1 MPIPVPNAPV
11 IKAVVINTTG
21 YTNPTVK
28 VSIGDPLDTTIR
40 NYSYSINDSI
50 YTELIPSQTYTMATP
65 NPYIIIPV
73 KGIIFGSVCKFVI
86 KAINETGTSSSSLPY
101 SAKVGTSTIVASGV
115 SGTNTAPAPTVPN
128 APVISSVVIHSTSNT
143 NPTVKITIVN
153 PSDTTIRNYS
163 YSRRSPTST
172 GIPIYTPLNPAQT
185 YSIATPYLIIPV
197 NGINFGSIY
206 DFSIKAIND
215 TGTSVSS
222 SWYSARIGSAT
233 VVASVVSAPAPAVST
248 PVPSI
253 PVITSIDSYSQ
264 TYTSPT
270 VKINISNPS
279 NSSITNYSYSI
290 NNSTTYTP
298 LNPVQTY
305 STARPYLIIP
315 VNGITNGTINSF
327 AIKAINSSGSSVGG
341 LFSTT
346 VSILPKTPVI
356 SSYNSTITS
365 VANVIPT
372 ISVTLATPPLD
383 TAITNYSYSI
393 NNSAYTNLTSANPLS
408 IPITGV
414 ISGTTNTFSIKSI
427 NSTGSSDA
435 QTFSTIVTILKPVP
449 PAPVI
454 NSINST
460 SLSNTNPTIS
470 VTLANP
476 SPDLAITNYSYSIN
490 GSAYTMLSSAN
501 PLSIPVSGFNSGQN
515 YTFAIKAIN
524 STGTSEAQTFS
535 SVVTIRPPAP
545 VIISKNSTSL
555 SNINPTMSVTLAT
568 PPSDLAITNYSYAI
582 NDSEYTMLSSAN
594 PLSISVSGF
603 NSGQN
608 YKFSIKAINNIGSSE
623 AETFY
628 STVTILP
635 PAPVISSYITSS
647 LPNTNPTFSVTLA
660 PPPSESAITNYS
672 YAINGSEYTVSSPA
686 QPYNAITPLSIPV
699 SGFKS
704 GENYTFSIKSINN
717 AGSSIQTTFSTI
729 VNILPPAPVINNS
742 YITTD
747 ASGIQKIIIDLVNP
761 LDDTIKNYS
770 YSINGSGF
778 DELSLA
784 QKYSNIRPLTIPITG
799 VISGTTNTFSIKA
812 INNAG
817 SSIQTTFN
825 LPVPP
830 ATPNIASIDGVSP
843 TKTVPTIKITLLD
856 PLDGSITN
864 YSYSINDNPI
874 YTALYP
880 ANRTSILTIPITG
893 LISRQTYKF
902 SIKAINTRGS
912 SGETNIST
920 VVYIPD
926 VPTRPTIERINNI
939 ILNTD
944 TTFSLFY
951 SQYPKDLTITNY
963 SYSKDNW
970 ATYTDFTPAQFS
982 NPLRFSVN
990 EFTNGQNYS
999 LSIKAINNIGTSSAS
1014 DTYSFALNVLPNT
1027 VINNSNVDVLIK
1039 ESDENSAIQYS
1050 TDNQT
1055 WRDITW
1061 PLYIQNSSFET
1072 STLNVKIQS
1081 NLFLTDNNNIFKI
1094 NGNNITIDGNN
1105 YNITVSNV
1113 TDFAGLIQNGT
1124 GSTTGYDNI
1133 TIQNIKIGE
1142 AGSTTTVAGMGW
1154 ICQSYFGHGTS
1165 NKSTISNIIQN
1176 CTSSGTIRDKS
1187 GGIIGENAGIY
1198 STSFSVLNC
1207 SASGDMWDVQW
1218 GINAGGIIGQNA
1230 GSSATSFTV
1239 QNCSYSGGIN
1249 GDGAGGIVGGDAN
1262 VVSIINCSSS
1272 GTVKG
1277 GGIVGRFA
1285 GQYGGPVT
1293 ITGCYSSGNIGSN
1306 GNSYAGG
1313 IVGDNAGNITVTRC
1327 FSIGKIGSHQLR
1339 SAGGI
1344 IGLNAGINGKCVN
1357 IVNCFSAGD
1366 IYAQCGGIAGN
1377 KFGIQSDKCTITNC
1391 YSIGDITGFWSGG
1404 IVGQQVGFKST
1415 RGVDITNCFSLGSIG
1430 VNGGIIAYSPGIN
1443 TDGPVSV
1450 SNCYSYAATT
1460 NNNGIIGADSGS
1472 TLIPLNCY
1480 SANNNW
1486 SDTTA
1491 NTILTGINTVWQ
1503 SGSPNKPYKLIG
1515 VPDILSSTVIPF
1527 IDLLTASVSIK
1538 NLIYWL
1544 SSETLSTL
1552 VANINTLSTYVTSS
1566 SLSALISAGAQIP
1579 DLIAA
1584 GAQLPNLIA
1593 AGAKLETLMAVPL
1606 SYNLSTLIANGADL
1620 TKLMA
1625 EPFNYN
1631 LQTIIANGAKL
1642 ETLLA
1647 LNYSSS
1653 ALITNGAD
1661 LAKLLALRPLS
1672 NVITAGANL
1681 VTLLSLNYDL
1691 RTLIANGADLVT
1703 LLAAPFNYDLRTI
1716 IANGADLAKLLAAPF
1731 NYNLSTLILNGA
1743 NIETLLA
1750 APFNYNLQMIIENGA
1765 KLETLLTLRSLS
1777 DVIANGGSLVTLLTL
1792 RSLSDVIANDANL
1805 ETLLTLRSLSDVISN
1820 GANLETLLTLRS
1832 LPDII
1837 SNGANLAT
1845 LLTLR
1850 SLSDLIANGA
1860 DLARLLA
1867 PPFSYNL
1874 STLIANGAP
1883 LATLLTL
1890 RSLSDV
1896 IANDANLETLLTLR
1910 SLSDVI
1916 ANDANLATLS
1926 TLRSLPDIIS
1936 NGAKLENLMAAPL
1949 SYNLSTIIANGGSLS
1964 TLMASPFNYDLST
1977 MIANGA
1983 DLETLLSTPFNYELR
1998 TIIANGADLAEL
2010 LTLRS
2015 LSHVIAAGG
2024 SLVTLLTLHSLSD
2037 VITNG
2042 GSLVTLLTLRSLSD
2056 VIANGGSL
2064 ATLLTLRSLSD
2075 VIANGGDLTTLYN
2088 DLMFSAS
2095 SLLSNGAS
2103 PISLVNAGSTMEEL
2117 QGAGVTTF
2125 YTDPTYKVNYYYQ
2138 NGTGNNSFAM
2148 VMSSP
2153 DASDNITIKSS
2164 ITVNSVV
2171 YNVIR
2176 IALYSFGYKI
2186 TGVVIPNTI
2195 SVIDNNAFIY
2205 CTRLTKICFKG
2216 TVVASINSF
2225 LPVLN
2230 TSGSKLGTAYVSNNY
2245 DVVPTLDLSVVNS
2258 ITRPI
2263 DYIKDAFNIEYL
2275 SSSDLEAFTLIPSIQ
2290 SLKDSNKSLTDMLKI
2305 YSPDQLKAAGVTGD
2319 TPATASELLTSLSF
2333 FAPANI
2339 KLSSNITFS
2348 GTTTLTNTGNSPIT
2362 LTNSGSTPIVIT
2374 TNNV

>member
-383 TAITNYSYSI
+383 SAITNYSYSI

-1491 NTILTGINTVWQ
+1491 NTILTGIITVWQ

-1805 ETLLTLRSLSDVISN
+1805 ETLLTLRSLSDVI
-1820 GANLETLLTLRS
+1820 
-1832 LPDII
+1832 
-1837 SNGANLAT
+1837 
-1845 LLTLR
+1845 
-1850 SLSDLIANGA
+1850 
-1860 DLARLLA
+1860 
-1867 PPFSYNL
+1867 
-1874 STLIANGAP
+1874 
-1883 LATLLTL
+1883 
-1890 RSLSDV
+1890 
-1896 IANDANLETLLTLR
+1896 
-1910 SLSDVI
+1910 

-1983 DLETLLSTPFNYELR
+1983 DLATLLSTPFNYELR

>member
-1 MPIPVPNAPV
+1 M
-11 IKAVVINTTG
+11 
-21 YTNPTVK
+21 
-28 VSIGDPLDTTIR
+28 
-40 NYSYSINDSI
+40 
-50 YTELIPSQTYTMATP
+50 
-65 NPYIIIPV
+65 
-73 KGIIFGSVCKFVI
+73 
-86 KAINETGTSSSSLPY
+86 
-101 SAKVGTSTIVASGV
+101 
-115 SGTNTAPAPTVPN
+115 
-128 APVISSVVIHSTSNT
+128 
-143 NPTVKITIVN
+143 
-153 PSDTTIRNYS
+153 
-163 YSRRSPTST
+163 
-172 GIPIYTPLNPAQT
+172 
-185 YSIATPYLIIPV
+185 
-197 NGINFGSIY
+197 
-206 DFSIKAIND
+206 
-215 TGTSVSS
+215 
-222 SWYSARIGSAT
+222 
-233 VVASVVSAPAPAVST
+233 
-248 PVPSI
+248 
-253 PVITSIDSYSQ
+253 
-264 TYTSPT
+264 
-270 VKINISNPS
+270 
-279 NSSITNYSYSI
+279 
-290 NNSTTYTP
+290 
-298 LNPVQTY
+298 
-305 STARPYLIIP
+305 
-315 VNGITNGTINSF
+315 NGITNGTINSF

-1805 ETLLTLRSLSDVISN
+1805 ETLLTLRSLSDVI
-1820 GANLETLLTLRS
+1820 
-1832 LPDII
+1832 
-1837 SNGANLAT
+1837 
-1845 LLTLR
+1845 
-1850 SLSDLIANGA
+1850 
-1860 DLARLLA
+1860 
-1867 PPFSYNL
+1867 
-1874 STLIANGAP
+1874 
-1883 LATLLTL
+1883 
-1890 RSLSDV
+1890 
-1896 IANDANLETLLTLR
+1896 
-1910 SLSDVI
+1910 